1 MDTRRKQPIIPEGY
15 GELLGSTAL
24 ARVATKGP
32 HGEPQ
37 SNPIWFDWD
46 REQSILPVRARQ
58 KYRNLNRDPRIALSL
73 VNPEVVRIDEDLG
86 LNCINSMTKKNLGM
100 GKYPYHQPADKRVVI
115 FMRPE
120 HTTQMGV

>member
-1 MDTRRKQPIIPEGY
+1 MDTRRKQPIIPEGHE
-15 GELLGSTAL
+15 ELLGSTAL
-24 ARVATKGP
+24 AHVATKGP
-32 HGEPQ
+32 RCETQ
-37 SNPIWFDWD
+37 SNPIWFGWD
-46 REQSILPVRARQ
+46 GEQLILLVRARQ

-100 GKYPYHQPADKRVVI
+100 DKYPYHQPADKRVVI